1 MKIGTKMKMVVVMKE
16 VVIAGGGVKVESNEA
31 VEKVMVVERGVGV
44 KAKVVVEK
52 VKEKVREKDVE
63 KIDEDN

>member
-1 MKIGTKMKMVVVMKE
+1 
-16 VVIAGGGVKVESNEA
+16 IAEAAVKVEGNEA